1 METSSGF
8 HMSFRICAPQIT
20 HEGNAQQEFPFSGLI
35 VQRQSFP
42 VDLCTLENQC
52 DHVPQFSL
60 LLSRVR
66 EQACHLLLALMFLL
80 AVMFLVHVIKV
91 HLKDRRGARVA
102 LVANGRAEE
111 PDKLAP
117 FCAVKACSRRKKK
130 LKRKRNRKHIVR
142 V

>member
-1 METSSGF
+1 
-8 HMSFRICAPQIT
+8 
-20 HEGNAQQEFPFSGLI
+20 
-35 VQRQSFP
+35 
-42 VDLCTLENQC
+42 
-52 DHVPQFSL
+52 
-60 LLSRVR
+60 
-66 EQACHLLLALMFLL
+66 MFLL
-80 AVMFLVHVIKV
+80 AMMFLVHVIKV
-91 HLKDRRGARVA
+91 HLKERRGARVA